1 MSSAQYAF
9 LPASTA
15 LLPDRDLTIMNVFC
29 VSCVCVGCKVEE
41 AYELWHA
48 DCNNDGKDSGERES
62 HKKKKNEISIHS
74 AAAVS
79 HLCLHAIYA
88 V

>member
-1 MSSAQYAF
+1 MSSDTQIATMMAKTQ
-9 LPASTA
+9 
-15 LLPDRDLTIMNVFC
+15 
-29 VSCVCVGCKVEE
+29 E
-41 AYELWHA
+41 
-48 DCNNDGKDSGERES
+48 SGRAT
-62 HKKKKNEISIHS
+62 KKKKNEISIHS

>member
-1 MSSAQYAF
+1 MSSDTQIATMMAKTQ
-9 LPASTA
+9 
-15 LLPDRDLTIMNVFC
+15 
-29 VSCVCVGCKVEE
+29 
-41 AYELWHA
+41 
-48 DCNNDGKDSGERES
+48 ES
-62 HKKKKNEISIHS
+62 VRTTKKNKKNEISIHS